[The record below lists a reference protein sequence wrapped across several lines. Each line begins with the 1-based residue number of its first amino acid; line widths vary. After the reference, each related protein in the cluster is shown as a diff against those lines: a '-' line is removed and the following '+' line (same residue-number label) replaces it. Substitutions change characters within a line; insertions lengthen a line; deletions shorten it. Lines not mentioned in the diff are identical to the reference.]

1 MLHSGN
7 AQPPTTNSHLF
18 PRPWLEF
25 ENFDGVYS
33 FLLCVSWGTYVI
45 LRPPLLK
52 QIYVPDTFHALWT
65 EMLYAVKQKYRVR
78 EWNINK

>member
-52 QIYVPDTFHALWT
+52 TNLRAWHFPCIVDGDALRCET
-65 EMLYAVKQKYRVR
+65 K
-78 EWNINK
+78 I